1 MTWAVWRQQRAQLIT
16 LLAVLVAGAAGILL
30 LRSSMTSYLDAH
42 GLASCIAG
50 GVQPGST
57 CGPAA
62 QEFQAVWFDRMKIG
76 QLLVL
81 ALPALIGVFCGA
93 PLFARELEQGTHV
106 LAFTQSVSRTR
117 WMATKFLVVAA
128 PALIVLVALQLLVT
142 GWLNAAGKLGP
153 LVTGPFV
160 YNNFGTSGI
169 APVSYAL
176 FTFGLGM
183 LVGALSGRTLTAMT
197 VTLAVFVVIRFV
209 LTGLQQFLLPAQ
221 RVVSDDPSQPSV
233 TDQNALVVRS
243 GYLDARGTPLPDD
256 AQDRIGQCGARGDTA
271 VTTDLATC
279 YREQGLAKSFSD
291 VIASTEAGT
300 MHLIEASIFGGLAV
314 VFVLATGWALRR
326 QT

>member
-1 MTWAVWRQQRAQLIT
+1 MTWVVWRQQRAQLIT
-16 LLAVLVAGAAGILL
+16 LLAVLVVGAAGVLL
-30 LRSSMTSYLDAH
+30 LRSSMSSYLDTH
-42 GLASCIAG
+42 GLASCIAS

-57 CGPAA
+57 CGLAA

-81 ALPALIGVFCGA
+81 ALPALIGLFCGA

-117 WMATKFLVVAA
+117 WMATKFAVVAA
-128 PALIVLVALQLLVT
+128 PALVVLVVLQLLVT

-153 LVTGPFV
+153 LVSGPFV
-160 YNNFGTSGI
+160 YSNFGTSGL

-183 LVGALSGRTLTAMT
+183 LVGALSGRTLAAMA
-197 VTLAVFVVIRFV
+197 VTLAVFVVVRFV
-209 LTGLQQFLLPAQ
+209 LTGVQQFLLPTQ

-233 TDQNALVVRS
+233 TDQAALVVRS
-243 GYLDARGTPLPDD
+243 GYLDARGTPVPDG
-256 AQDRIGQCGARGDTA
+256 AEDRIGQCGSRGNTEA
-271 VTTDLATC
+271 ATDLATC

-291 VIASTEAGT
+291 IIPSSEVGT
-300 MHLIEASIFGGLAV
+300 LHLVEASIFGGLAV

>member
-16 LLAVLVAGAAGILL
+16 LLAVLVAGAASILL
-30 LRSSMTSYLDAH
+30 LRSSMTSYLDTH
-42 GLASCIAG
+42 GLVSCIAS

-57 CGPAA
+57 CGQAA

-81 ALPALIGVFCGA
+81 ALPALIGLFCGA

-117 WMATKFLVVAA
+117 WMATKFAVAAA
-128 PALIVLVALQLLVT
+128 PALVVLVALQLLVT
-142 GWLNAAGKLGP
+142 GWLNAAGELGP
-153 LVTGPFV
+153 LATGPFA
-160 YNNFGTSGI
+160 YSTFGASGI

-176 FTFGLGM
+176 FTFALGM
-183 LVGALSGRTLTAMT
+183 LVGALSGRTLAAMA
-197 VTLAVFVVIRFV
+197 VTLTVFVVVRFV
-209 LTGLQQFLLPAQ
+209 LSGLQQFLLPAN
-221 RVVSDDPSQPSV
+221 RVVSDDPSQPSI

-243 GYLDARGTPLPDD
+243 GFLDARGTPLPDD
-256 AQDRIGQCGARGDTA
+256 AQVRVGQCGARGDTA
-271 VTTDLATC
+271 ATADLATC
-279 YREQGLAKSFSD
+279 YREQGLVKSFADIIPSSD
-291 VIASTEAGT
+291 VGT

-314 VFVLATGWALRR
+314 IFLLATGWALRR

>member
-30 LRSSMTSYLDAH
+30 LRSSMASYLDTH

-57 CGPAA
+57 CGLAA

-76 QLLVL
+76 QLIVL

-117 WMATKFLVVAA
+117 WMATKFVVAAA
-128 PALIVLVALQLLVT
+128 PALVVLVALQLLVT
-142 GWLNAAGKLGP
+142 GWLNVAGKLGP
-153 LVTGPFV
+153 LATGPFV
-160 YNNFGTSGI
+160 YSTFGTSGI

-183 LVGALSGRTLTAMT
+183 LVGALSGRTLGAMA

-209 LTGLQQFLLPAQ
+209 LSGLQQFLVPAQ
-221 RVVSDDPSQPSV
+221 RVVSDDPSQSSV

-243 GYLDARGTPLPDD
+243 GFLDARGTPLAED
-256 AQDRIGQCGARGDTA
+256 AQNRIGQCGARGDTA
-271 VTTDLATC
+271 AATDLATC
-279 YREQGLAKSFSD
+279 YREQGLAKSFAD
-291 VIASTEAGT
+291 VIPSSEITT